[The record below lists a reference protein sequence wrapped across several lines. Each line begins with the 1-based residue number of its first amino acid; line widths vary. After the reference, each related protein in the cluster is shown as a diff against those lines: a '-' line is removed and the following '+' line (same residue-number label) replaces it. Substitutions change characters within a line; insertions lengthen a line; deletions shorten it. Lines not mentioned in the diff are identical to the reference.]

1 VRAKTGTLTGVSSLA
16 GVATSRSGE
25 ELVFVLM
32 ADRIDPLRVLYAR
45 ATLDR
50 LAATVAAAA

>member
-1 VRAKTGTLTGVSSLA
+1 
-16 GVATSRSGE
+16 
-25 ELVFVLM
+25 VFVLM